1 MPAPISPSPS
11 LSHRPWLPWVVLLL
25 FLAAAVSVPL
35 AMRFRREHQRQ
46 IAPGNLTVL
55 AERIQAAHPDW
66 QVVPVA
72 SQSDRIESG
81 FWVTKREVARAQLAK
96 LCRLEQQ
103 GPEWRGVVHCHRERN
118 PAIFLSDYGVHIN
131 GFTLFGDPDMIR
143 EIIHRSGL

>member
-25 FLAAAVSVPL
+25 FLAAVSVPL
-35 AMRFRREHQRQ
+35 AMRFRRERQWQ
-46 IAPGNLTVL
+46 IAPGHLTML

-66 QVVPVA
+66 QVVPVV

-103 GPEWRGVVHCHRERN
+103 GPEWRGVVHCHRERD
-118 PAIFLSDYGVHIN
+118 PTFLLGDYCVHIN

-143 EIIHRSGL
+143 EIIQRSGL